1 MIIRSFFFLSSKTT
15 TKSENISKI
24 SELYIAYFVYLF
36 IFFYSEKSANYEFR
50 KRVRADPRTSY
61 GPERLVY
68 PEDPALKSLVHV
80 AAPFSG
86 EMTSEDPS
94 GGWMGAG
101 GWVQRPRRWAA
112 GVTVVTNEAHLKRY
126 GAVTVVMI

>member
-1 MIIRSFFFLSSKTT
+1 MFI
-15 TKSENISKI
+15 
-24 SELYIAYFVYLF
+24 YLF
-36 IFFYSEKSANYEFR
+36 IFNSEKSAKYEFR

-86 EMTSEDPS
+86 ELTNEDPS

-101 GWVQRPRRWAA
+101 GWVQRPREGAA
-112 GVTVVTNEAHLKRY
+112 GVTVVTSEAHLRRH
-126 GAVTVVMI
+126 GEVTVVMI